1 MASLTE
7 VFGQDFSYYPM
18 EPAGNQ
24 NGQNFQKKKKKNIKQ
39 RSYGHQ
45 MPQSPQQRF
54 SSNEPKRSVDLN
66 IGSLDTSDDQY
77 LSINGINGINGV
89 NSEYGPTDYNIK
101 PQDVQEYMF
110 QLNDPNKTI
119 KGAQVHNATNYIDT
133 YGSIPS
139 NTPGNTMGNSMG
151 NSMSNSTVFRP
162 TPNNNLIENYND
174 DTDSEDEIDVSSK
187 KKEMQ
192 KQKMAEKMDMHMDI
206 KMMEF
211 NSKLDAIMEKLKH
224 FDEPV
229 QENIHDIIL
238 FVIFGCFVIFILD
251 SVYRVGKMTL

>member
-39 RSYGHQ
+39 KSYGHQ
-45 MPQSPQQRF
+45 MPPTQPNRF
-54 SSNEPKRSVDLN
+54 SSNEPKRNIN
-66 IGSLDTSDDQY
+66 IGTLDSLDDQY
-77 LSINGINGINGV
+77 LAINGMNGMNGV

-110 QLNDPNKTI
+110 QLNDPNQTI
-119 KGAQVHNATNYIDT
+119 KGAQIHNATNYIDT
-133 YGSIPS
+133 YGSIPTNSPS
-139 NTPGNTMGNSMG
+139 NTPGN
-151 NSMSNSTVFRP
+151 SNVFRP
-162 TPNNNLIENYND
+162 NNLTPMPSDSNIVEEYDN
-174 DTDSEDEIDVSSK
+174 DTDSDDDIDTSSRQK
-187 KKEMQ
+187 QNQ
-192 KQKMAEKMDMHMDI
+192 KQKQNQMPKSSQMMDM

-211 NSKLDAIMEKLKH
+211 NQKLDAIMEKLKH
-224 FDEPV
+224 FDEPA

>member
-18 EPAGNQ
+18 EPSGNP
-24 NGQNFQKKKKKNIKQ
+24 NGQNFQKKKKKNVKQ
-39 RSYGHQ
+39 KNYGHQ
-45 MPQSPQQRF
+45 IPPSQPQRF
-54 SSNEPKRSVDLN
+54 SSNEPKRTVNLN
-66 IGSLDTSDDQY
+66 IGTLDPNDDQF
-77 LSINGINGINGV
+77 LPINGV

-110 QLNDPNKTI
+110 QLNDPNQTI

-139 NTPGNTMGNSMG
+139 NTPGNAPG
-151 NSMSNSTVFRP
+151 NSTVFRP
-162 TPNNNLIENYND
+162 YNNLTPSPSDSNLVEEYEN
-174 DTDSEDEIDVSSK
+174 DTDSDDDMDTSSK
-187 KKEMQ
+187 Q
-192 KQKMAEKMDMHMDI
+192 KQKQNQMMKSSHMMDM

-211 NSKLDAIMEKLKH
+211 NQKLDAIMEKLKH
-224 FDEPV
+224 FDEPA

>member
-24 NGQNFQKKKKKNIKQ
+24 NGQNFQKKKKKNIRQK
-39 RSYGHQ
+39 SYGHQ
-45 MPQSPQQRF
+45 MPPSQTQKF
-54 SSNEPKRSVDLN
+54 SSNEPKRSLNVN
-66 IGSLDTSDDQY
+66 IGSLDSLDDQF
-77 LSINGINGINGV
+77 LAINSVNGV

-110 QLNDPNKTI
+110 QLNDPNQTI

-133 YGSIPS
+133 YATIPTNAPG
-139 NTPGNTMGNSMG
+139 NTPGN
-151 NSMSNSTVFRP
+151 SNVFRP
-162 TPNNNLIENYND
+162 YNNSQQMSSNNGIVEEYDNDIDDDSDD
-174 DTDSEDEIDVSSK
+174 DTDTLSK
-187 KKEMQ
+187 TQ
-192 KQKMAEKMDMHMDI
+192 KQKQMPRTSHMMNMDM

-211 NSKLDAIMEKLKH
+211 NQKLDAIMEKLKH
-224 FDEPV
+224 FDEPA

>member
-39 RSYGHQ
+39 KSYGHQ
-45 MPQSPQQRF
+45 MPPAQPQRF

-66 IGSLDTSDDQY
+66 IGSLDSSDDQY
-77 LSINGINGINGV
+77 LAINGMNGMNGI

-110 QLNDPNKTI
+110 QLNDPNQTV

-133 YGSIPS
+133 YGSIPT
-139 NTPGNTMGNSMG
+139 NAPGNSI
-151 NSMSNSTVFRP
+151 VFRP
-162 TPNNNLIENYND
+162 TSMPTNNLIENYNQD
-174 DTDSEDEIDVSSK
+174 VDSDSEDEMDVSSK
-187 KKEMQ
+187 RKQMQ
-192 KQKMAEKMDMHMDI
+192 KQTNKMAEKMDMHMDI

-224 FDEPV
+224 FDEPA

>member
-18 EPAGNQ
+18 EPSGNP

-39 RSYGHQ
+39 KSYGHQ
-45 MPQSPQQRF
+45 MPLPQQQRF

-66 IGSLDTSDDQY
+66 IGSLDTTDDQY
-77 LSINGINGINGV
+77 LSINGINGV

-110 QLNDPNKTI
+110 QLNDPNQTI

-133 YGSIPS
+133 YGSIPT
-139 NTPGNTMGNSMG
+139 NT
-151 NSMSNSTVFRP
+151 TVFRP
-162 TPNNNLIENYND
+162 TPTQTNNLIENYND
-174 DTDSEDEIDVSSK
+174 DADTDSEDEIDVSSK
-187 KKEMQ
+187 RKQMQ
-192 KQKMAEKMDMHMDI
+192 KNKMAEKMDMHMDI

-224 FDEPV
+224 FDEPA

-251 SVYRVGKMTL
+251 SVYRVGKLTL